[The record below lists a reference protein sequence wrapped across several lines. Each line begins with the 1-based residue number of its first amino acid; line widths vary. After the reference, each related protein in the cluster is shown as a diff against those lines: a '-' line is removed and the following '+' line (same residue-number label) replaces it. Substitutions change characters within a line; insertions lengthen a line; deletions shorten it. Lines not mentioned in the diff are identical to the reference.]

1 VALRSVFNSLG
12 APRLAWSVI
21 VMMRE
26 SHWRLRRPCLSCS
39 HAEVGGIPAR
49 SKGMNMSVQNGRVSL
64 PMQVQD
70 YERRLIVEALVES
83 KGHQRRAARAL
94 GVLPTTLSMKMKRL
108 GLRGEPEGPAAA
120 ERL

>member
-1 VALRSVFNSLG
+1 
-12 APRLAWSVI
+12 
-21 VMMRE
+21 
-26 SHWRLRRPCLSCS
+26 
-39 HAEVGGIPAR
+39 
-49 SKGMNMSVQNGRVSL
+49 MNMSVQNGRVSL